1 MHLQWTCARLLSRV
15 SECDCVRSTYLLFVL
30 QMQEFIHA
38 FVPDFRPIFISD
50 NSVMICTDFDQTSS
64 GYINKRT
71 YQAQNW
77 GV

>member
-1 MHLQWTCARLLSRV
+1 
-15 SECDCVRSTYLLFVL
+15 
-30 QMQEFIHA
+30 MQEFIHV

-71 YQAQNW
+71 YQALNW